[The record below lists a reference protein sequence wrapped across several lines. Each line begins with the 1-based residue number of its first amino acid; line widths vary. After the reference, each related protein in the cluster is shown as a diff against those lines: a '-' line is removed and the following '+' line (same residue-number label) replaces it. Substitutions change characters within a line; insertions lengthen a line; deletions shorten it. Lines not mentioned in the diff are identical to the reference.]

1 MINYTNKS
9 IAEQAKA
16 IEENLLSPLK
26 LLEEY
31 FDNIRNQPHSKN
43 IFTEVFHEIALK
55 EAEEAEKRQ
64 KSGLRKSLLDGI
76 PINWKDLFD
85 IEGKASEGGSL
96 LLSGRVAKTT
106 SDIVI
111 NARKYG
117 LVSIGKTHLSEFAF
131 SGLGVNPKTAT
142 PPNSTNNLK
151 APGGSSS
158 GAAVATALNLSSAGI
173 GSDTGGS
180 VRIPAAWNNLVGFKP
195 THGNLSLNGV
205 LKLCPSFDTAGPIT
219 KTVQDSCYL
228 YHILKGEQPG
238 DLPECRLS
246 EKKFLVD
253 RSFLTEDLSPEIN
266 QSFEIC
272 LEKIRQSG
280 ATINE
285 TRIPEIIES
294 TSLASTIFPYEAYNS
309 WGKIIEDSPAE
320 MYPPI
325 LSRFR
330 GGLNIDY
337 HVYLSSWK
345 KLTNLRQ
352 SFLYKIDGFDSL
364 LAPTCPILPPKVK
377 DLLES
382 EDYFT
387 KSNLL
392 ALRNTRIANLL
403 GLTSITIPT
412 EIKNCGLMLLGKPQE
427 DQAILETAKL
437 LEYLK

>member
-1 MINYTNKS
+1 MVNYTNKS
-9 IAEQAKA
+9 ISEQAKA
-16 IEENLLSPLK
+16 IEENLLSPLT

-31 FDNIRNQPHSKN
+31 LENIRNQPQSIN
-43 IFTEVFHEIALK
+43 IFTEVFHDIALK
-55 EAEEAEKRQ
+55 QAEDSEKRQ
-64 KSGLRKSLLDGI
+64 KSGLRKSFLDGI

-106 SDIVI
+106 ADIVI
-111 NARKYG
+111 NAQKYG
-117 LVSIGKTHLSEFAF
+117 LVSIGKTHLTEFAF

-142 PPNSTNNLK
+142 PPNSTSNLI

-205 LKLCPSFDTAGPIT
+205 LKLCPSFDIAGPIT
-219 KTVQDSCYL
+219 KTVQDSCHL
-228 YHILKGEQPG
+228 YDILKGEQPKN
-238 DLPECRLS
+238 LPEGRIS

-253 RSFLTEDLSPEIN
+253 RSFLTEALNPEIS
-266 QSFEIC
+266 QSFEKF

-294 TSLASTIFPYEAYNS
+294 TSLASTIFPYEAYSS
-309 WGKIIEDSPAE
+309 WGKIIEDSPGE

-330 GGLNIDY
+330 GGRNIDY
-337 HVYLSSWK
+337 QVYISSWK
-345 KLTNLRQ
+345 KLTSLRKN
-352 SFLYKIDGFDSL
+352 FLEKIAGFDSL
-364 LAPTCPILPPKVK
+364 LAPTCPILPPKIK
-377 DLLES
+377 DLIES

-403 GLTSITIPT
+403 GLNSITIPT

-427 DQAILETAKL
+427 DQAILQTAQS
-437 LEYLK
+437 LEHLK